1 MLFANVMGVGDGWLG
16 CVSLTCVWSVV
27 VWLVIWR
34 RVSMLVGPV
43 F

>member
-1 MLFANVMGVGDGWLG
+1 MLG
-16 CVSLTCVWSVV
+16 CVSLACVRSVV

-34 RVSMLVGPV
+34 RVSVVVGLV